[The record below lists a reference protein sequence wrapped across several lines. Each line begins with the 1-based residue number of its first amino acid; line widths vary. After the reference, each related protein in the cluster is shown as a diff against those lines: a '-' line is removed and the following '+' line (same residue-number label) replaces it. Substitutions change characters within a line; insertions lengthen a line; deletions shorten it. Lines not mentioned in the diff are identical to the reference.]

1 MPPINWLAVALG
13 TLAFFAIGAIWYS
26 ALFGR
31 VWQREVGLSDEQL
44 KSGRNMPLIFGLCLL
59 LEFIVVLT
67 LGHMFAFLQPNPH
80 QKMMLATGFGLA
92 IMTPAIGINYL
103 YQRKSLKLFLIDAG
117 HFVVGMAVVGM
128 VFVVA
133 G

>member
-1 MPPINWLAVALG
+1 MNINWLAVVLG
-13 TLAFFAIGAIWYS
+13 TVAFFVVGAIWYS
-26 ALFGR
+26 LLFGK
-31 VWQREVGLSDEQL
+31 VWQREVGLSNEQL
-44 KSGRNMPLIFGLCLL
+44 KAGANMPLIFGLCFL
-59 LEFIVVLT
+59 LEFVVVLT
-67 LGHMFAFLQPNPH
+67 LGHMFAFLQPSAH

-117 HFVVGMAVVGM
+117 HFVVGMAVVGL
-128 VFVVA
+128 VFVLL